1 MKFFIFLLIIPLL
14 ASAQTYVGDPTQS
27 LPYTVRQEGRL
38 LSLRLVLGEPVKLFV
53 IGKEEAKLDLSTL
66 KLTVRRLKPYPG
78 KILSLNKYGD
88 YYEIEKPMLMG
99 AKSEIEVVTNLK
111 GKKETFHFRVSEKS
125 NPK

>member
-1 MKFFIFLLIIPLL
+1 MKFFISLLIIPLL

-38 LSLRLVLGEPVKLFV
+38 LSLRLILGEPVKLFV

-66 KLTVRRLKPYPG
+66 KLTVRRLKPYPE
-78 KILSLNKYGD
+78 KFLSLNKYGD
-88 YYEIEKPMLMG
+88 YYEIEKPTLKG
-99 AKSEIEVVTNLK
+99 EKSEIEVVTNLK

-125 NPK
+125 NSK